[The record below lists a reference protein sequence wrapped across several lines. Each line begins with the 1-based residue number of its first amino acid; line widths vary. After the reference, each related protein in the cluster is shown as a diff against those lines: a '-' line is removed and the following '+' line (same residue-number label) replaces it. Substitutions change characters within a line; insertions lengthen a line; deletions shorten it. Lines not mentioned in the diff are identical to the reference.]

1 MRKTIIYKSDKGMT
15 ATMKVSS
22 YSVML
27 YVEDE
32 NKNIIINNK
41 PYSGIISAKNALIK
55 LGGNWEFEIKEEE

>member
-1 MRKTIIYKSDKGMT
+1 MRKTIVYKSDKGMI

-32 NKNIIINNK
+32 NKNIIINNE

>member
-1 MRKTIIYKSDKGMT
+1 MRKTIVYKSDKGMT

-32 NKNIIINNK
+32 NKNIIINNE
-41 PYSGIISAKNALIK
+41 PYSRIISAKNALIK

>member
-1 MRKTIIYKSDKGMT
+1 MRKTIVYKSDKGMT

-32 NKNIIINNK
+32 NKNIIINNE